1 MGKRNMT
8 DGELNRSA
16 DAGDILTAKK
26 AAETLGISEATIRNW
41 AKLGKLNPVSSSPL
55 LFGKKTVDAMHK
67 SLEKNE
73 HLKSRRNKS
82 RAAGNYIPLSYISS
96 ASDNHGAIRRL
107 IEDLSEKTVTE
118 LSVLFYYAKELLSS
132 RKVPTGLSDL
142 TKAAPEGL

>member
-55 LFGKKTVDAMHK
+55 LFGKK
-67 SLEKNE
+67 NC
-73 HLKSRRNKS
+73 
-82 RAAGNYIPLSYISS
+82 
-96 ASDNHGAIRRL
+96 
-107 IEDLSEKTVTE
+107 
-118 LSVLFYYAKELLSS
+118 
-132 RKVPTGLSDL
+132 
-142 TKAAPEGL
+142 